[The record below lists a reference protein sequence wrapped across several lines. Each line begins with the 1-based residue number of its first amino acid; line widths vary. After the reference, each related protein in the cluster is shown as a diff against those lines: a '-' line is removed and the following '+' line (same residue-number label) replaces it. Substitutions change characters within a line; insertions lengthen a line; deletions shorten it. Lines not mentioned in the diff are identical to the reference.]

1 MMDTD
6 QPQPMHF
13 QKAKG
18 LTSDA
23 LNALCW
29 KPRFVANVPAIMHT
43 PFLFWMVSALRP
55 QQVAICGDHD
65 GVATFAISQA
75 LDKLNISS
83 TCHAFGMWR
92 QPDQDRPRVQ
102 PPARL
107 KDHAMM
113 LYDDMVR
120 FHVCGDAGEAFAQIA
135 TRRADLV
142 YIDLLNLGN
151 EDTPDCARWLE
162 CLTDHGVLLMHGSQD
177 AAGKRLWTDQLK
189 NIADRNDLLEVSL
202 GDGLF
207 AVTKSGSWPPE
218 LRELVDVSSNAEGF
232 EKRTHLLN
240 RLGQGIGA
248 VAGQTALQN
257 KLTKLTTAFDAAQ
270 MTTRSA
276 QEELEQLRQAY
287 DERTQQFSELQ
298 SLSCETD
305 DREAEIGSLQAEC
318 RSLKEQ
324 TEALQEERL
333 SLKAQAEDYK
343 SQCEALQAELD
354 DARAERET
362 LRVSLREAERIGAQ
376 REDEVMRLR
385 AENEMATSQ
394 LEVERTTR
402 FEETALL
409 TRTLETAR
417 IDAEKNAKELKK
429 RQDAFNN
436 AVTLK
441 RDLEKVRKEKR
452 DAEERISDF
461 LSSTSWRVT
470 APIRKLKLALRG

>member
-1 MMDTD
+1 
-6 QPQPMHF
+6 
-13 QKAKG
+13 
-18 LTSDA
+18 
-23 LNALCW
+23 
-29 KPRFVANVPAIMHT
+29 
-43 PFLFWMVSALRP
+43 MVSALRP

-202 GDGLF
+202 GDGLV

-287 DERTQQFSELQ
+287 DERTQQFSQLQ

-305 DREAEIGSLQAEC
+305 DREAEIGS
-318 RSLKEQ
+318 
-324 TEALQEERL
+324 LQEERL

-343 SQCEALQAELD
+343 SQCEALQAELE

-362 LRVSLREAERIGAQ
+362 LRDALREAERAGTQ
-376 REDEVMRLR
+376 READVTRLR
-385 AENEMATSQ
+385 AESEMATSQ
-394 LEVERTTR
+394 LEMERTTR

-417 IDAEKNAKELKK
+417 IEVEKI
-429 RQDAFNN
+429 
-436 AVTLK
+436 
-441 RDLEKVRKEKR
+441 RKEKQ
-452 DAEERISDF
+452 DAEDRVSDF